1 MRSPRS
7 LRSALL
13 AAFALAV
20 AATLAACGGGTAI
33 PAATPP
39 PTEEPLTGLIA
50 TSSGRSATCALHADG
65 SPVCWG
71 GTSGE
76 WSLPE
81 GKFIDVSVRGGF
93 GFEET
98 IVCGLQEEGEV
109 VCWGD
114 EAVGSVSAPEDERF
128 TGISGTCGI
137 RQSDGSVACWG
148 ADGQYEVA
156 LSPEDYGENRRFVSI
171 SGQSRACALLDDGEA
186 TCAWEI
192 GDERFASVSAG
203 KSISCGLRKEDGA
216 PVCWGIPDILE
227 RYPPPEGERF
237 AAVSSSPSSDF
248 VARSGRT
255 ARPSAGDRMHTLA

>member
-13 AAFALAV
+13 VAFALAV
-20 AATLAACGGGTAI
+20 AVALVACDGDGGAGDGAGGDGTAI
-33 PAATPP
+33 PAEATATAVPVASVEDP

-50 TSSGRSATCALHADG
+50 ISSGRSATCALQADG

-71 GTSGE
+71 GASGE

-93 GFEET
+93 EFEET
-98 IVCGLQEEGEV
+98 VVCGLREEGEV

-114 EAVGSVSAPEDERF
+114 EAFGSVSAPEGERF
-128 TGISGTCGI
+128 TAISGTCGI

-156 LSPEDYGENRRFVSI
+156 LSPDDYGENRRFVAI
-171 SGQSRACALLDDGEA
+171 SGQSR
-186 TCAWEI
+186 
-192 GDERFASVSAG
+192 SV
-203 KSISCGLRKEDGA
+203 
-216 PVCWGIPDILE
+216 
-227 RYPPPEGERF
+227 
-237 AAVSSSPSSDF
+237 
-248 VARSGRT
+248 
-255 ARPSAGDRMHTLA
+255 RPLG